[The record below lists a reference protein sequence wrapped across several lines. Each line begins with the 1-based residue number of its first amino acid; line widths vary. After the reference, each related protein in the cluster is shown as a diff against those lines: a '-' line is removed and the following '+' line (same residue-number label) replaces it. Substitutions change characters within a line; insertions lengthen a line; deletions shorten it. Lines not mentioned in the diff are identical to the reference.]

1 MSYSPFI
8 QPSLSENLLHLNLP
22 NITSS
27 TSPDHLFK
35 TLLNS
40 KSSNKPLIIQSLNI
54 LLESIT
60 TFDDNCSKYFSYLN
74 DAFKSIANTIHST
87 LPPYNEIIIINS
99 SISAFIKHFH
109 MNYITYNDKH
119 KSISKQF
126 PSFISLFIKLF
137 KSNISFLLSSSTID
151 TALHAIESYF
161 IVILT
166 FINLYP
172 SLLRSHQ
179 KVIEDTIEHVFTL
192 FITEHTLT
200 LRSITTFII
209 VYAALFYLS
218 PTPHSKFNTYLDN
231 IINAINTSVNY
242 YQPRTLDNETSTTTN
257 VNANDSSLLLLR
269 VITNIN
275 DNTNVTHSIKIID
288 LLFDI
293 LKHVFILIQPNT
305 LTVVNYNTMLSCFN
319 NIIDNITSTQSNIID
334 NKSNVIVNGLQ
345 RDNYKLFSYNI
356 INNILTTMNFQCKY
370 YTKYIYK
377 YYTALNTFINKTIM
391 NHHIQSNYE
400 TYMSLLSL
408 YETFIYNYSAVYPH
422 IVDDIVY
429 KMIYNSFP
437 RVYFDYLVAS
447 DKTIINIQDTYF
459 KVNTKKHKNNNN
471 NNTGQTVVK
480 SDWSKDKQTMV
491 VKMMLYIVKAYFSV
505 EHYSMVKNW
514 KNMLSGIV
522 ECLVLPSYAKF
533 IFGLDEDVKKEIVC
547 VVDCAVSSG
556 KCVVDKERVGAF
568 LNGFYVERSD
578 LQYICRDV
586 IRKLNVNVGESGEIG
601 YIKMRNDFT
610 GEIVDLNRKIKE
622 IVEEEV
628 KWEKERMLLGR
639 KRKYEDDEGEDGN
652 EDNDVNNKPKAQD
665 KEKQRT
671 HNTRNVNKI
680 HNKVNDNNN
689 DDNIII
695 TRKDDNDV
703 KCSQE
708 EQILQIEHKEDNN
721 ININITKSLNEEA
734 NNDNNDIAEDDDDDD
749 LVIPDIN

>member
-8 QPSLSENLLHLNLP
+8 QPSLSQNLLQLNL
-22 NITSS
+22 NNTNDTSS
-27 TSPDHLFK
+27 PEHLFK

-74 DAFKSIANTIHST
+74 DAFKSTANTLQST
-87 LPPYNEIIIINS
+87 LPPYNEIRIINS
-99 SISAFIKHFH
+99 SISSFIKHFH
-109 MNYITYNDKH
+109 TKYITYNDKH
-119 KSISKQF
+119 KSILKQL

-137 KSNISFLLSSSTID
+137 KSNISFLLSSST
-151 TALHAIESYF
+151 TNVSLHAIESYF

-172 SLLRSHQ
+172 SLLRSYQ
-179 KVIEDTIEHVFTL
+179 KVIEDTIENVFTV
-192 FITEHTLT
+192 FITEHTLS
-200 LRSITTFII
+200 LQSITTFTI
-209 VYAALFYLS
+209 VYAGLFYLS
-218 PTPHSKFNTYLDN
+218 PTPHSKFTTHVDN
-231 IINAINTSVNY
+231 IINAINTTVNY
-242 YQPRTLDNETSTTTN
+242 YQPRTLDNETATTN
-257 VNANDSSLLLLR
+257 VNTNDLLIRVIASTNDSS
-269 VITNIN
+269 NI
-275 DNTNVTHSIKIID
+275 THSIKTID

-293 LKHVFILIQPNT
+293 LKHVFMLIQPNT

-319 NIIDNITSTQSNIID
+319 TIIDNISSTHSGIID
-334 NKSNVIVNGLQ
+334 NKSHVIVNGLQ
-345 RDNYKLFSYNI
+345 RDNYTLFAYNI

-377 YYTALNTFINKTIM
+377 HYTSLNTFINKTIM

-408 YETFIYNYSAVYPH
+408 YETFIYNYSAVFPH
-422 IVDDIVY
+422 IVDDIIY

-437 RVYFDYLVAS
+437 KAYFDYLVAN

-459 KVNTKKHKNNNN
+459 KLNTKKHKN
-471 NNTGQTVVK
+471 TTQSVVK
-480 SDWSKDKQTMV
+480 NEWSKDKQTMLI
-491 VKMMLYIVKAYFSV
+491 KRMLCIIKAYFSV

-547 VVDCAVSSG
+547 VVDCAVTSG
-556 KCVVDKERVGAF
+556 KCVVDKERVALF

-586 IRKLNVNVGESGEIG
+586 LRKLNVNVNVNDNECNGEKG

-610 GEIVDLNRKIKE
+610 GEIADLNRKIKE
-622 IVEEEV
+622 IVEEEL
-628 KWEKERMLLGR
+628 KWEKERVLLGR
-639 KRKYEDDEGEDGN
+639 KRKYEDEEEGG
-652 EDNDVNNKPKAQD
+652 VNGKPKEKE
-665 KEKQRT
+665 KEKQSV
-671 HNTRNVNKI
+671 HNKEIRNTNDIKR
-680 HNKVNDNNN
+680 KVNDNDNE
-689 DDNIII
+689 DGNIII
-695 TRKDDNDV
+695 TRNDDNV
-703 KCSQE
+703 KCSHE
-708 EQILQIEHKEDNN
+708 EQILQIEHKEIQSDVKEDNN
-721 ININITKSLNEEA
+721 NVTKSLNEEH
-734 NNDNNDIAEDDDDDD
+734 NDDNDIVEDDDDDDDD